1 MNEQNAKNKGKNSKY
16 EARNSKQIP
25 MTKILMTKT
34 KKTLPIYLYSSF
46 VLKFEHFDFGFI
58 LVLRSGLF
66 RRVASDF
73 DIRISD
79 LSVSFLG
86 IGRYWWLKTI

>member
-1 MNEQNAKNKGKNSKY
+1 MNEQNAKKKGKNSKS
-16 EARNSKQIP
+16 EARNSKQIS

-34 KKTLPIYLYSSF
+34 KKTLSMYLYSSF
-46 VLKFEHFDFGFI
+46 VLNFEHFDFRFV
-58 LVLRSGLF
+58 LVLRSGLL

-79 LSVSFLG
+79 LSASFLG
-86 IGRYWWLKTI
+86 IGRLLC

>member
-1 MNEQNAKNKGKNSKY
+1 MNEQNAKNKGKNSKS

-34 KKTLPIYLYSSF
+34 KKTLPMYLYSSF
-46 VLKFEHFDFGFI
+46 VLKFEHFDFDI
-58 LVLRSGLF
+58 V
-66 RRVASDF
+66 SDF

-86 IGRYWWLKTI
+86 IGRYWCLKTI